1 MQRPKSCPRKG
12 SSKLLQGQPLVDY
25 ASSLGVSLANLP
37 YQGIYGPGSAPW
49 ESKNTPEIQ
58 RRVLEVERH
67 VHDMATSQCL
77 AVLAAA
83 AAFASIVSVSIA
95 AWAILRRRD

>member
-1 MQRPKSCPRKG
+1 MPCSKSCTRKG
-12 SSKLLQGQPLVDY
+12 SPAQLQGQPLVAY
-25 ASSLGVSLANLP
+25 ANSLGISLANLP

-67 VHDMATSQCL
+67 LHDMATSNCITI
-77 AVLAAA
+77 LAAA
-83 AAFASIVSVSIA
+83 SAFASIVGASIA